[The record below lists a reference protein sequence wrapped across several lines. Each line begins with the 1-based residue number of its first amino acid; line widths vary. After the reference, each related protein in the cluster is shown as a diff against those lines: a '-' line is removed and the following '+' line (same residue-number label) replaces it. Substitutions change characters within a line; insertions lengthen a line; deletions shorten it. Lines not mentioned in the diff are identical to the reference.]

1 MTEFLEKIKHLA
13 IEIDNQ
19 QVDQQAKE
27 IMSIIQT
34 IEKKQVLAKAPD
46 ILGFYPDKL

>member
-34 IEKKQVLAKAPD
+34 IEKSKFWLKHQIYSAF
-46 ILGFYPDKL
+46 ILIN